1 MSSIA
6 EQVAERS
13 ESLAQRSGR
22 GEFIKLAHMLMKY
35 GGAFEAHAQPMPRG
49 SLLAFAIFSKVRSLA
64 PQWATG
70 APLPTIKI
78 SRRHS

>member
-35 GGAFEAHAQPMPRG
+35 GGAFEAHAAADAERVTPRIRNILK
-49 SLLAFAIFSKVRSLA
+49 SAI
-64 PQWATG
+64 TG
-70 APLPTIKI
+70 ATVGDWCAD
-78 SRRHS
+78 R